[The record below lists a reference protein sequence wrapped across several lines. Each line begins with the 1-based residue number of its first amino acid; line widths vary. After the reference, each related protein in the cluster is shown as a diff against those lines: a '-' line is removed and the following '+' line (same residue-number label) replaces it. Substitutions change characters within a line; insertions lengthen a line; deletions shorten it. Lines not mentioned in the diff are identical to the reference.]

1 MIRLKDIIFSFRVNQ
16 PGEKKI
22 LIFEDGKK
30 VIKKKFLRR
39 VNPADRIKVE
49 YEGTNIKNI
58 KGDECPKGKDYVKNE
73 ITNPLRVFTGS
84 VLVES
89 GDFSLVSVKTLS
101 PIPKKYLKK
110 VGEITRRIKVDAP
123 VEIGQIVASNLF
135 DNNIDLIATRKIKK

>member
-1 MIRLKDIIFSFRVNQ
+1 MKREYTCIICPNGCQIS
-16 PGEKKI
+16 
-22 LIFEDGKK
+22 
-30 VIKKKFLRR
+30 
-39 VNPADRIKVE
+39 VE

-89 GDFSLVSVKTLS
+89 GDFSLVSVKTHV

-110 VGEITRRIKVDAP
+110 VGKITRRIKVEAP
-123 VEIGQIVASNLF
+123 IEISQVIAFNLL
-135 DNNIDLIATRKIKK
+135 NEEIDLIATRKIKKKNSLLS

>member
-1 MIRLKDIIFSFRVNQ
+1 MEREFVCIICPN
-16 PGEKKI
+16 GC
-22 LIFEDGKK
+22 
-30 VIKKKFLRR
+30 
-39 VNPADRIKVE
+39 RIKVE

-89 GDFSLVSVKTLS
+89 GDFPLVSVKTTS

-110 VGEITRRIKVDAP
+110 IGEITRRIKVEAP
-123 VEIGQIVASNLF
+123 VTVGQIVASNLL
-135 DNNIDLIATRKIKK
+135 DKNIDLIATRKVS